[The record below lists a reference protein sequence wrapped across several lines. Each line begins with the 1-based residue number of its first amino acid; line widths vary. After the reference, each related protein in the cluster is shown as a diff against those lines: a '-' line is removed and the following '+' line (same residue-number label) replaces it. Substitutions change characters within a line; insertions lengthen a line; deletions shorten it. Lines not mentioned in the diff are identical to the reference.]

1 MGIAHLVA
9 QVLARQQAI
18 DTAMAAGRD
27 GVDEDMAFHRA
38 IGEATG
44 NPQFSRLLAFLEQY
58 LREQQ
63 LAAYRKLGYPV
74 ILVSCESGEGLDQ
87 LNARIEA
94 LCLTKL
100 SSEEAVEQR
109 IRAFQHL
116 VEARVFIDRLREPAR
131 FLRDIA
137 PRLRSGGLLVL
148 TSPYTWLT
156 DYTPK
161 ANWLGGIREN
171 GEALSTHQALQRLLA
186 AEFEE
191 LCPPRDV
198 PFVIRETARKYQ
210 HTVAQLTVWRKR

>member
-1 MGIAHLVA
+1 MCSSDLYDL
-9 QVLARQQAI
+9 VLAS
-18 DTAMAAGRD
+18 
-27 GVDEDMAFHRA
+27 
-38 IGEATG
+38 
-44 NPQFSRLLAFLEQY
+44 NL
-58 LREQQ
+58 
-63 LAAYRKLGYPV
+63 
-74 ILVSCESGEGLDQ
+74 
-87 LNARIEA
+87 
-94 LCLTKL
+94 
-100 SSEEAVEQR
+100 
-109 IRAFQHL
+109 
-116 VEARVFIDRLREPAR
+116 IDRLREPAR

-198 PFVIRETARKYQ
+198 PFVIRETARKHQ